1 MTQQEARLLRAVMV
15 IKEGGSYQ
23 DYKDALL
30 GISRKKEIKVA
41 MKIEVKEQLWTG
53 KR

>member
-30 GISRKKEIKVA
+30 GISRKKETKVT
-41 MKIEVKEQLWTG
+41 IRTEIRE
-53 KR
+53 

>member
-23 DYKDALL
+23 DYEDALR
-30 GISRKKEIKVA
+30 GISRKKETKVTVEIA
-41 MKIEVKEQLWTG
+41 LKEQA
-53 KR
+53 